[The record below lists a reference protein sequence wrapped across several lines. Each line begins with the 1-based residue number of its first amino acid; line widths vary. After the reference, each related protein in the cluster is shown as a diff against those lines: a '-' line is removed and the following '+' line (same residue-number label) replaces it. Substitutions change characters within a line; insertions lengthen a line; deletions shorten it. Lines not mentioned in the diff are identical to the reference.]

1 MKAGPAG
8 KSACPTPCHTE
19 WSMRRIATLAVS
31 AACLALIGCSSPDE
45 NKKKEAAPA
54 PVKEVVP
61 DIFHVKLDTSKGAS
75 DIEVPRD
82 WAPAG
87 ATHFFQLV
95 KSGFYDGAR
104 FFRVVRGFVVQFGI
118 NGDPQTNAMWA
129 NAMLPDDPVKEHN
142 VTGTVTYAM
151 RGPSTRNTQIF
162 INLADNRGSLDKQGF
177 APFGKVVDGM
187 PVVLALYSSYGDM
200 PPMGQG
206 PDPARLQQQ
215 GNDYLA
221 SHFPRLD
228 FIKKATVQ

>member
-1 MKAGPAG
+1 M
-8 KSACPTPCHTE
+8 
-19 WSMRRIATLAVS
+19 
-31 AACLALIGCSSPDE
+31 GCSSPDE
-45 NKKKEAAPA
+45 SKKKEAAPA
-54 PVKEVVP
+54 PIREVVP
-61 DIFHVKLDTSKGAS
+61 DVFHVKLDTSKGLI
-75 DIEVPRD
+75 DIEVHRD

-87 ATHFFQLV
+87 ATHLFQLV

-129 NAMLPDDPVKEHN
+129 NATLPDDPVKQHN

-151 RGPSTRNTQIF
+151 RGPNTRSTQLF
-162 INLADNRGSLDKQGF
+162 INLADNRGSLDSKEF
-177 APFGKVVDGM
+177 APIGKVVEGM
-187 PVVLALYSSYGDM
+187 PVVLELHSAYGDM

-215 GNDYLA
+215 GNDYLD

>member
-1 MKAGPAG
+1 
-8 KSACPTPCHTE
+8 
-19 WSMRRIATLAVS
+19 MRRIATLAVS
-31 AACLALIGCSSPDE
+31 AACLALMGCSSSDDT
-45 NKKKEAAPA
+45 KKEAAPA

-61 DIFHVKLDTSKGAS
+61 DVFHVKLDTSKGMI
-75 DIEVPRD
+75 DIEVHRD

-95 KSGFYDGAR
+95 RSGFYDGAR

-129 NAMLPDDPVKEHN
+129 NATLPDDPVKEHN
-142 VTGTVTYAM
+142 VTGMVTYAM
-151 RGPSTRNTQIF
+151 RGPNTRNTQIF

-187 PVVLALYSSYGDM
+187 PVVLDLYSSYGDIT
-200 PPMGQG
+200 PMGQG
-206 PDPARLQQQ
+206 PDPARLQRQ
-215 GNDYLA
+215 GNDYLD